1 MPKGRPRGTTKYKT
15 QQQRRAANRATK
27 APVVKSRYF
36 RLVIPDLRDH
46 LDPGALLALKGDTLN
61 LLLDRQGQA
70 LQYYKVAT
78 QTHPT
83 TGVPHLDI
91 LLLYRRSVLKSLN
104 RFDYLVKHGDLTRY
118 RRLNQ
123 AILSYGDKQDPNP
136 LTNMPRDSSTVLRAR
151 EIQSEPYLVLERQM
165 LRDPFHFDPH
175 SWIQA
180 NGLAGALSRTNWSK
194 AVSLIRHQQQA
205 RCNMLLHDKPGFRPI
220 DRALLESRLTPD
232 ELRVFDSWPGYQVIV
247 DKLNQVV
254 THGCHRPFK
263 TPHLLLVGRP
273 NVGKTALALQV
284 ERHASV
290 YYMGVSNW
298 FPRYRSEVYRM
309 ILWNEFN
316 LRIVPYPN
324 LLNLLEGTRMDL
336 QYKGGSTL
344 RTDNQLIL
352 MTSNLTLTQHIDGR
366 FRAPGARAH
375 AQANLRA
382 RITQLVVP
390 EGLDLFLLQRLIV
403 PLK

>member
-1 MPKGRPRGTTKYKT
+1 MPRGRPRGTTKYKSD
-15 QQQRRAANRATK
+15 QQRRSAEKRSRALRI
-27 APVVKSRYF
+27 KSRYF
-36 RLVIPDLRDH
+36 RLVVPDLRQYTS
-46 LDPGALLALKGDTLN
+46 PQALLALKGDTLN
-61 LLLDRQGQA
+61 LLLQRQGQA
-70 LQYYKVAT
+70 LEYYKVAT

-123 AILSYGDKQDPNP
+123 AILQYGDKEDTSP
-136 LTNMPRDSSTVLRAR
+136 LTNMPRDSSTVLRAK
-151 EIQSEPYLVLERQM
+151 ELESDPYQVLERQM
-165 LRDPFHFDPH
+165 LRDPFHFDAIG
-175 SWIQA
+175 WVQA

-194 AVSLIRHQQQA
+194 AVSLLNRIQQA
-205 RCNMLLHDKPGFRPI
+205 RCNMLLQNKPGFRPI
-220 DRALLESRLTPD
+220 DRALVESRLTSQQ
-232 ELRVFDSWPGYQVIV
+232 LRLFDSWPGYQVIV

-254 THGCHRPFK
+254 THGCHRPHK

-273 NVGKTALALQV
+273 NTGKTALALRVRQFV
-284 ERHASV
+284 SV
-290 YYMGVSNW
+290 YFMGVSNW

-316 LRIVPYPN
+316 LRTVPYTN
-324 LLNLLEGTRMDL
+324 LLNLLQGVPMDL

-344 RTDNQLIL
+344 KTDNQLIV
-352 MTSNLTLTQHIDGR
+352 MTSNLTLTEHIQSR
-366 FRAPGARAH
+366 FRAPQSWAH

-382 RITQLVVP
+382 RVTQLVVP
-390 EGLDLFLLQRLIV
+390 DHLDLFLLQRLIV
-403 PLK
+403 TV